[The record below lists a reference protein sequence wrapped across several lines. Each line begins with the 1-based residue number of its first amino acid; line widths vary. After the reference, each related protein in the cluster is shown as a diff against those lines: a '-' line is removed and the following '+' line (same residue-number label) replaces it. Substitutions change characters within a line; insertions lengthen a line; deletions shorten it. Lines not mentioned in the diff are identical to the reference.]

1 MRTPAAADLKKWSD
15 EVARD
20 PASLAFIPLARA
32 YRRQGRRE
40 AALRLCLRGLE
51 QHPSN
56 VEGHA
61 LLAIL
66 YLEGG
71 DRQRAVDEWSIV
83 LSLDPQNFEARRG
96 MGFYHLE
103 RNEVEAAR
111 GHLELAARLRPEDPA
126 VREAMTVIGDPPG
139 EAGHG
144 SDAPTTGAAAE
155 APAYAGT
162 LPLERVSRD
171 PLRLFEPLLGEGSFL
186 GAVLLDTQGLT
197 LAGTLE
203 GGEDAEALG
212 AVLGTAIDEAVRTTQ
227 YLALGDWRGIM
238 LETEAA
244 VLHITPLPGETVLLM
259 AARRGAPPGWVL
271 RTAARAAE
279 LGRRFLEQSP

>member
-71 DRQRAVDEWSIV
+71 DRQRAVDEWGIV
-83 LSLDPQNFEARRG
+83 LSLDSQNFEARRG

-103 RNEVEAAR
+103 RNEIEAAR
-111 GHLELAARLRPEDPA
+111 RHLELAARLRPEDPA
-126 VREAMTVIGDPPG
+126 VREAMTVIGDPAG
-139 EAGHG
+139 EDGNG
-144 SDAPTTGAAAE
+144 SDAPATGPVAE

-162 LPLERVSRD
+162 LPAERVSRD
-171 PLRLFEPLLGEGSFL
+171 PLRLFEPLLGEGPFL
-186 GAVLLDTQGLT
+186 GALLLDMQGLA

-203 GGEDAEALG
+203 GGADAEALG
-212 AVLGTAIDEAVRTTQ
+212 AGLGTAIDEAVRTTQ

-238 LETEAA
+238 LETETA
-244 VLHITPLPGETVLLM
+244 VLHVTPLPGEAVLLM